1 MLQAILSSPA
11 AQDSYERISP
21 KPGKSDSGFS
31 SSQQPSLYIFE
42 QKTERVK
49 NFLPTKVIYL
59 VTSLL

>member
-1 MLQAILSSPA
+1 MKGLAPSLA
-11 AQDSYERISP
+11 
-21 KPGKSDSGFS
+21 KSDSGFS

-49 NFLPTKVIYL
+49 NFLPTKVISL